1 MLLMVNKE
9 NISDEIFPVFS
20 VLVEGDCQVGVQHLS
35 PRSNHPSLLE
45 VGLREGMLV
54 VLEIMHLFLKYKACV
69 TYLGHLRDY

>member
-1 MLLMVNKE
+1 MRSFQSFLFWWKG
-9 NISDEIFPVFS
+9 IAKW
-20 VLVEGDCQVGVQHLS
+20 GVQHLS

-45 VGLREGMLV
+45 VELREGMLV